1 MKKYV
6 LFFLCAGL
14 LQQGCKSNPKNQQG
28 TEKNVTAPAAVAP
41 AVQEKKESV
50 LSGTCTSSDN
60 PFYKSLTFKGKTTVV
75 IKDAILG
82 MDFPTSYERDENYI
96 RIKTDKSDLLLEI
109 VDSKTLV
116 GEGFA
121 EGVFTKN
128 EK

>member
-121 EGVFTKN
+121 EGVFK
-128 EK
+128 KKKK